1 MIPETIPGIRLMP
14 PCIKDLR
21 TGTLPAQIIFRIRL
35 ILPCIKDLRTGTLP
49 AAP

>member
-14 PCIKDLR
+14 PFINDVRK
-21 TGTLPAQIIFRIRL
+21 GTLPAQMILRSRL
-35 ILPCIKDLRTGTLP
+35 VQPCINDVRKGTLP